1 MNTEELFKAGKNIP
15 QEQVEG
21 FARIIDIKV
30 GTEMQQ
36 VLAKMDSM
44 ERYVHNRMD
53 SMETYVHSRM
63 DSMDKR
69 MDKMDGRIDR
79 MDNTMRWGFGI
90 IITLMIALKFLNTG
104 H

>member
-44 ERYVHNRMD
+44 E
-53 SMETYVHSRM
+53 TYVHSRM

-69 MDKMDGRIDR
+69 MDKMDGRIDS